1 VAEQVIIEFIGDT
14 SSLNEA
20 AQQIDSIGKKESD
33 SLKKTNADYKTHA
46 DEKRKVIQLEKER
59 QAALDK
65 TIDKL
70 AKETGQS
77 KKELQDFSKVVTQVV
92 GKAVQELTGEVNQY
106 AGALDKS
113 TKAMA
118 GQAKEGQSLK
128 SRLKEIQAELAAME
142 TGQKAFDPKR
152 FKELSKEAGTLKD
165 AIGDVSARVNV
176 LASDTQKLDAM
187 ISTATG
193 IAGAFSVAQ
202 GAVALFGDENEDLQ
216 KALLKVQGTMAILNG
231 LQAVQATLNKDSAF
245 SITVLGAA
253 QTAYNAIVGTSTGL
267 MKVFRL
273 ALAATGIGAIILL
286 VGALVANWDKI
297 SGSVMNSI
305 KSLKEFSEKLG
316 GIRGIFNGVVES
328 LKSGFGKIGEIVS
341 AVAGGEFGK
350 VVKLGKGL
358 GDAFGE
364 GFNKGVKGVVDA
376 FGEGFNKGAKGL
388 GDAFGKGFF
397 KVVKESIA
405 AQAEE
410 LRIKEIAERI
420 KTNERILRV
429 QQAAAKDTIA
439 LERKIL
445 QDKIAVQKQGTD
457 EYKDAV
463 TDLQVFEAKVLADK
477 KKNHKEEKESYIRS
491 MKEQTEAQLNESK
504 LRGLDKSRWIELE
517 ILQEKVGLNRKN
529 EILKLERDLRKQN
542 IDNTITD
549 LRMAQAEKE
558 LIDKEYYDKLDLI
571 DTEYWNKQVDREKER
586 AKKTKE
592 LKDKE
597 LEDEKAL
604 NNQIVQ
610 LTLQTLSTTLSSFSE
625 IARINAEEKLAQLE
639 KQRDAEL
646 ANTELTE
653 SEKLAINKKYDK
665 EAKAIKRK
673 AAEEEKALKIM
684 QAIIGT
690 AAAIVNALAS
700 GGPAAVALAAAA
712 GIAGAAQIAVIART
726 PIPKFAK
733 GTEFVE
739 RGANPRGIDTIPAY
753 LNEGERVVDAHTNK
767 ALRGIPN
774 SMLPK
779 LVQNYSQQMP
789 HLDYSAISTTVI
801 DKGIDYDKLGNILA
815 EKLRSNPQAVVK
827 IDKAGFSTFIR
838 TRNNQTE
845 YLNNKFNA

>member
-1 VAEQVIIEFIGDT
+1 MAEQVIIEFIGDT

-33 SLKKTNADYKTHA
+33 SLKKTNAEYKTHTE
-46 DEKRKVIQLEKER
+46 EKRKVIQLEKER
-59 QAALDK
+59 QVALDK

-77 KKELQDFSKVVTQVV
+77 KKELQEFSKVVTQVV

-128 SRLKEIQAELAAME
+128 SKLKEIQAELAAME

-245 SITVLGAA
+245 SVTVLGAA
-253 QTAYNAIVGTSTGL
+253 QTAYNAVVGTSTGL

-273 ALAATGIGAIILL
+273 ALAATGIGAAILL
-286 VGALVANWDKI
+286 VGELVANWDKI
-297 SGSVMNSI
+297 SESVMNSI
-305 KSLKEFSEKLG
+305 KPLKDFSEKLG
-316 GIRGIFNGVVES
+316 GLRGIFNGVLES

-350 VVKLGKGL
+350 VVKLAKGL
-358 GDAFGE
+358 GGAFSE
-364 GFNKGVKGVVDA
+364 GFNKG
-376 FGEGFNKGAKGL
+376 
-388 GDAFGKGFF
+388 
-397 KVVKESIA
+397 VKESIA

-410 LRIKEIAERI
+410 LRIAEIAERI

-517 ILQEKVGLNRKN
+517 ILQEKIGLNRKN
-529 EILKLERDLRKQN
+529 EILRLERDLRKQN
-542 IDNTITD
+542 IDNTVTD
-549 LRMAQAEKE
+549 LRMAQAQKE
-558 LIDKEYYDKLDLI
+558 LIDKEYYEKLDLI
-571 DTEYWNKQVDREKER
+571 DTEYWNKQAEREKER
-586 AKKTKE
+586 AKKTQD
-592 LKDKE
+592 LRDKE
-597 LEDEKAL
+597 LEAEKAL
-604 NNQIVQ
+604 NNQIIQ

-673 AAEEEKALKIM
+673 VLVLILPLM
-684 QAIIGT
+684 Q
-690 AAAIVNALAS
+690 VPLLLS
-700 GGPAAVALAAAA
+700 
-712 GIAGAAQIAVIART
+712 QIRCLLLC
-726 PIPKFAK
+726 PLLLLHLMFLL
-733 GTEFVE
+733 FV
-739 RGANPRGIDTIPAY
+739 
-753 LNEGERVVDAHTNK
+753 
-767 ALRGIPN
+767 
-774 SMLPK
+774 
-779 LVQNYSQQMP
+779 
-789 HLDYSAISTTVI
+789 
-801 DKGIDYDKLGNILA
+801 
-815 EKLRSNPQAVVK
+815 VVK
-827 IDKAGFSTFIR
+827 LLSVGK
-838 TRNNQTE
+838 
-845 YLNNKFNA
+845 KFP

>member
-1 VAEQVIIEFIGDT
+1 MAEQVIIEFIGDT

-33 SLKKTNADYKTHA
+33 SLKKTNADYKTHT

-142 TGQKAFDPKR
+142 TGQKAFDPTK
-152 FKELSKEAGTLKD
+152 FKELSKEAGNLKD

-245 SITVLGAA
+245 SVTVLGAA
-253 QTAYNAIVGTSTGL
+253 QTAYNAVVGTSTGL

-273 ALAATGIGAIILL
+273 ALAATGIGAVILL
-286 VGALVANWDKI
+286 IGALVANWDKI
-297 SGSVMNSI
+297 SVSVGNSI
-305 KSLKEFSEKLG
+305 KPLKDFSDKLG
-316 GIRGIFNGVVES
+316 GIKGIFTGVVQS
-328 LKSGFGKIGEIVS
+328 LKAGFGQIGEIVKAIAS
-341 AVAGGEFGK
+341 GEFSK
-350 VVKLGKGL
+350 VTQL
-358 GDAFGE
+358 
-364 GFNKGVKGVVDA
+364 
-376 FGEGFNKGAKGL
+376 AKGL
-388 GDAFGKGFF
+388 GTAFGNGFNEG
-397 KVVKESIA
+397 VKASL
-405 AQAEE
+405 AEDAE
-410 LRIKEIAERI
+410 KLRLAEIAERI

-429 QQAAAKDTIA
+429 QQAAAKDTVA

-610 LTLQTLSTTLSSFSE
+610 ITLQTLSTTLSSFSE

>member
-1 VAEQVIIEFIGDT
+1 MAEQVIIEFIGDT

-33 SLKKTNADYKTHA
+33 SLKKTNAEYKTHTE
-46 DEKRKVIQLEKER
+46 EKKKVIQLEKER

-77 KKELQDFSKVVTQVV
+77 KKELQEFSKVVTQVV

-113 TKAMA
+113 TKAMSN
-118 GQAKEGQSLK
+118 QAKEGQSLK
-128 SRLKEIQAELAAME
+128 SKLKEIQAELAAME

-152 FKELSKEAGTLKD
+152 FKELSKEAGVLKD

-245 SITVLGAA
+245 SVTVLGAA
-253 QTAYNAIVGTSTGL
+253 QTAYNAVVGTSTGL

-297 SGSVMNSI
+297 SESVMNSI
-305 KSLKEFSEKLG
+305 KPLKEFSEKLG
-316 GIRGIFNGVVES
+316 GLRGIFNGVLES
-328 LKSGFGKIGEIVS
+328 LKAGFGKIGEIIK
-341 AVAGGEFGK
+341 AVVFMEYGK
-350 VVKLGKGL
+350 VVKLAKEL
-358 GDAFGE
+358 GSAVGD
-364 GFNKGVKGVVDA
+364 GFN
-376 FGEGFNKGAKGL
+376 EG
-388 GDAFGKGFF
+388 
-397 KVVKESIA
+397 VKESLET
-405 AQAEE
+405 QAEE
-410 LRIKEIAERI
+410 NILKAIAERI
-420 KTNERILRV
+420 KTNERLLRV
-429 QQAAAKDTIA
+429 QQAAGKDTIA

-463 TDLQVFEAKVLADK
+463 TDLQVFEAKILADK

-491 MKEQTEAQLNESK
+491 MKDQTEAYLNEQK
-504 LRGLDKSRWIELE
+504 QRGLDKSRWIELE
-517 ILQEKVGLNRKN
+517 ILQEKIGLNRKS
-529 EILKLERDLRKQN
+529 ELLALERDLRKQN
-542 IDNTITD
+542 IDNTVSD
-549 LRMAQAEKE
+549 LRKAQLEKE

-571 DTEYWNKQVDREKER
+571 DTEYWNKQADREKER
-586 AKKTKE
+586 ANKTQD
-592 LKDKE
+592 LRDKE
-597 LEDEKAL
+597 LEAEKTL

-646 ANTELTE
+646 ANAELTE

-665 EAKAIKRK
+665 EAKQIKRK
-673 AAEEEKALKIM
+673 AAEEEKAIKIM
-684 QAIIGT
+684 QAVIGT

-700 GGPAAVALAAAA
+700 GGPAAIALAAAA

-739 RGANPRGIDTIPAY
+739 RGANPRGVDTIPAY
-753 LNEGERVVDAHTNK
+753 LNEGERIVDANTNK

-779 LVQNYSQQMP
+779 LVQSYSQQMP
-789 HLDYSAISTTVI
+789 HLDYSAVSTTVI

-838 TRNNQTE
+838 SRNNQTE

>member
-1 VAEQVIIEFIGDT
+1 MAEQVIIEFIGDT

-33 SLKKTNADYKTHA
+33 SLKKTNADYKTHTE
-46 DEKRKVIQLEKER
+46 EKRKVIKLEKER

-142 TGQKAFDPKR
+142 TGQKAFDPTK
-152 FKELSKEAGTLKD
+152 FKELSKEAGNLKD

-245 SITVLGAA
+245 SVTVLGAA
-253 QTAYNAIVGTSTGL
+253 QTAYNAVVGTSTGL

-273 ALAATGIGAIILL
+273 ALAATGIGAVILL
-286 VGALVANWDKI
+286 IGALVANWDKI
-297 SGSVMNSI
+297 SVSVGNSI
-305 KSLKEFSEKLG
+305 KPLKDFSDKLG
-316 GIRGIFNGVVES
+316 GIKGIFTGVVQS
-328 LKSGFGKIGEIVS
+328 LKAGFGQIGEIVKAIAS
-341 AVAGGEFGK
+341 GEFSK
-350 VVKLGKGL
+350 VTQL
-358 GDAFGE
+358 
-364 GFNKGVKGVVDA
+364 
-376 FGEGFNKGAKGL
+376 AKGL
-388 GDAFGKGFF
+388 GTAFGNGFNEG
-397 KVVKESIA
+397 VKASL
-405 AQAEE
+405 AEDAE
-410 LRIKEIAERI
+410 KLRLAEIAERI

-429 QQAAAKDTIA
+429 QQAAAKDTVA

>member
-1 VAEQVIIEFIGDT
+1 MAEQVIIEFIGDT

-33 SLKKTNADYKTHA
+33 SLKKTNAEYKTHTE
-46 DEKRKVIQLEKER
+46 EKRKVIQLEKER
-59 QAALDK
+59 QVALDK

-77 KKELQDFSKVVTQVV
+77 KKELQEFSKVVTQVV

-128 SRLKEIQAELAAME
+128 SKLKEIQAELAAME

-245 SITVLGAA
+245 SVTVLGAA
-253 QTAYNAIVGTSTGL
+253 QTAYNAVVGTSTGL

-273 ALAATGIGAIILL
+273 ALAATGIGAAILL

-297 SGSVMNSI
+297 SESVMNSI
-305 KSLKEFSEKLG
+305 KPLKDFSEKLG
-316 GIRGIFNGVVES
+316 GLRGIFNGALES

-350 VVKLGKGL
+350 VVKLAKGL
-358 GDAFGE
+358 GGAFSE
-364 GFNKGVKGVVDA
+364 GFNKG
-376 FGEGFNKGAKGL
+376 
-388 GDAFGKGFF
+388 
-397 KVVKESIA
+397 VKESIA

-410 LRIKEIAERI
+410 LRIAEIAERI

-517 ILQEKVGLNRKN
+517 ILQEKIGLNRKN
-529 EILKLERDLRKQN
+529 EILRLERDLRKQN
-542 IDNTITD
+542 IDNTVTD
-549 LRMAQAEKE
+549 LRMAQAQKE
-558 LIDKEYYDKLDLI
+558 LIDKEYYEKLDLI
-571 DTEYWNKQVDREKER
+571 DTEYWNKQAEREKER
-586 AKKTKE
+586 AKKTQD
-592 LKDKE
+592 LRDKE
-597 LEDEKAL
+597 LEAEKAL
-604 NNQIVQ
+604 NNQIIQ

-789 HLDYSAISTTVI
+789 HLDYSAVNTTVI

>member
-1 VAEQVIIEFIGDT
+1 MAEQVIIEFIGDT

-33 SLKKTNADYKTHA
+33 SLKKTNAEYKTHTE
-46 DEKRKVIQLEKER
+46 EKRKVIQLEKER

-77 KKELQDFSKVVTQVV
+77 KKELQEFSKVVTQVV

-128 SRLKEIQAELAAME
+128 SKLKEIQAELAAME

-245 SITVLGAA
+245 SVTVLGAA
-253 QTAYNAIVGTSTGL
+253 QTAYNAVVGTSTGL

-273 ALAATGIGAIILL
+273 ALAATGIGAMILL

-297 SGSVMNSI
+297 SESVMNSI
-305 KSLKEFSEKLG
+305 KPLKDFSEKLG
-316 GIRGIFNGVVES
+316 GLRGIFNGVLES
-328 LKSGFGKIGEIVS
+328 LKSGFGKIGEIIK
-341 AVAGGEFGK
+341 AVVFMEYGK
-350 VVKLGKGL
+350 VVKLAKGL
-358 GDAFGE
+358 GGAFSE
-364 GFNKGVKGVVDA
+364 GFNKG
-376 FGEGFNKGAKGL
+376 
-388 GDAFGKGFF
+388 
-397 KVVKESIA
+397 VKESIA

-410 LRIKEIAERI
+410 LRIAEIAERI

-529 EILKLERDLRKQN
+529 EILRLERDLRKQN
-542 IDNTITD
+542 IDNTVTD
-549 LRMAQAEKE
+549 LRMAKAQKE
-558 LIDKEYYDKLDLI
+558 LIDKEYYEKLDLI
-571 DTEYWNKQVDREKER
+571 DTEYWNKQAEREKER
-586 AKKTKE
+586 ANKTKD
-592 LKDKE
+592 LRDKE
-597 LEDEKAL
+597 LEAEKAL

-789 HLDYSAISTTVI
+789 HLEYSAVSTTVI

>member
-1 VAEQVIIEFIGDT
+1 MAEQVIIEFIGDT

-33 SLKKTNADYKTHA
+33 SLKKTNAEYKTHTE
-46 DEKRKVIQLEKER
+46 EKRKVIQLEKER

-77 KKELQDFSKVVTQVV
+77 KKELQEFSKVVTQVV

-128 SRLKEIQAELAAME
+128 SKLKEIQAELAAME

-202 GAVALFGDENEDLQ
+202 GAVALFGEENEDLQ

-231 LQAVQATLNKDSAF
+231 LQAIQATLNKDSAF
-245 SITVLGAA
+245 SVTVLGAA

-273 ALAATGIGAIILL
+273 ALAATGIGAAILL
-286 VGALVANWDKI
+286 VGALVANWDKL
-297 SGSVMNSI
+297 SVSLGNSI
-305 KSLKEFSEKLG
+305 KPIKDFSDKLG

-350 VVKLGKGL
+350 VVKLAKGL
-358 GDAFGE
+358 GGAFSE
-364 GFNKGVKGVVDA
+364 GFNKG
-376 FGEGFNKGAKGL
+376 
-388 GDAFGKGFF
+388 
-397 KVVKESIA
+397 VKESIA

-410 LRIKEIAERI
+410 LRIAEIAERI

-463 TDLQVFEAKVLADK
+463 TDLQVFEAKVLSDK

-529 EILKLERDLRKQN
+529 EILRMERDLRKQN
-542 IDNTITD
+542 IDNTVSD
-549 LRMAQAEKE
+549 LRMAQAQKE
-558 LIDKEYYDKLDLI
+558 LVDKEYYEKLDLI
-571 DTEYWNKQVDREKER
+571 DTEYWNKQAEREKER
-586 AKKTKE
+586 ANKTQD
-592 LKDKE
+592 LRDKE
-597 LEDEKAL
+597 LEAEKAL

-625 IARINAEEKLAQLE
+625 IARINAEEKLADLE
-639 KQRDAEL
+639 KQRDAEI

-653 SEKLAINKKYDK
+653 AEKLAINKKYDK

-789 HLDYSAISTTVI
+789 HLDYNAVSTTVI
-801 DKGIDYDKLGNILA
+801 DKGIDYDKLGSILA
-815 EKLRSNPQAVVK
+815 DKLKSNPQAVVR

>member
-1 VAEQVIIEFIGDT
+1 MAEQVIIEFIGDT

-20 AQQIDSIGKKESD
+20 AQQIDSIGKKESE

-46 DEKRKVIQLEKER
+46 EEKRKVIQLEKER

-77 KKELQDFSKVVTQVV
+77 KKELQEFSKVVTQVV

-118 GQAKEGQSLK
+118 NQAKEGQSLK
-128 SRLKEIQAELAAME
+128 SKLKEIQAELGAME

-152 FKELSKEAGTLKD
+152 FKELSKEAGVLKD

-245 SITVLGAA
+245 SVTVLGAA
-253 QTAYNAIVGTSTGL
+253 QTAYNAVVGTSTGL

-273 ALAATGIGAIILL
+273 ALAATGIGAMILL

-297 SGSVMNSI
+297 SVSVSNSI
-305 KSLKEFSEKLG
+305 KPLKEFSDKLG
-316 GIRGIFNGVVES
+316 GIRGIFSGVVES

-350 VVKLGKGL
+350 VVKL
-358 GDAFGE
+358 
-364 GFNKGVKGVVDA
+364 
-376 FGEGFNKGAKGL
+376 AKGL
-388 GDAFGKGFF
+388 GSAFSEGFNNG
-397 KVVKESIA
+397 VKESLT

-410 LRIKEIAERI
+410 LRLKEIAERI

-463 TDLQVFEAKVLADK
+463 TDLQVFEAKVLSDK
-477 KKNHKEEKESYIRS
+477 KKNHKEEKESYVRS

-517 ILQEKVGLNRKN
+517 ILQEKIGLNRKN
-529 EILKLERDLRKQN
+529 EILRLERDLRKQN
-542 IDNTITD
+542 IDNTVTD

-571 DTEYWNKQVDREKER
+571 DTEYWNKQAEREKER
-586 AKKTKE
+586 ANKTQD
-592 LKDKE
+592 LRDKE
-597 LEDEKAL
+597 LEAEKAL

-625 IARINAEEKLAQLE
+625 IARINAEEKLADLE
-639 KQRDAEL
+639 KQRDAEI

-653 SEKLAINKKYDK
+653 AEKLAINKKYDK
-665 EAKAIKRK
+665 EAKQIKRK

-753 LNEGERVVDAHTNK
+753 LNEGERIVDANTNK

-779 LVQNYSQQMP
+779 LVQSYSQQMP
-789 HLDYSAISTTVI
+789 HLDYNAVSTTVI
-801 DKGIDYDKLGNILA
+801 DKGIDYDKLGSILA
-815 EKLRSNPQAVVK
+815 DKLKSNPQAVVR

-838 TRNNQTE
+838 TRNNQNE

>member
-1 VAEQVIIEFIGDT
+1 MAEQVIIEFIGDT

-33 SLKKTNADYKTHA
+33 SLKKTNAEYKTHTE
-46 DEKRKVIQLEKER
+46 EKRKVIQLEKER
-59 QAALDK
+59 QVALDK

-77 KKELQDFSKVVTQVV
+77 KKELQEFSKVVTQVV

-128 SRLKEIQAELAAME
+128 SKLKEIQAELAAME

-245 SITVLGAA
+245 SVTVLGAA
-253 QTAYNAIVGTSTGL
+253 QTAYNAVVGTSTGL

-273 ALAATGIGAIILL
+273 ALAATGIGAAILL
-286 VGALVANWDKI
+286 VGALVANWDKL
-297 SGSVMNSI
+297 SVSLGNSI
-305 KSLKEFSEKLG
+305 KPLKDFSDKLG

-350 VVKLGKGL
+350 VVKL
-358 GDAFGE
+358 
-364 GFNKGVKGVVDA
+364 
-376 FGEGFNKGAKGL
+376 AKGL
-388 GDAFGKGFF
+388 GSAFSEGFNSG
-397 KVVKESIA
+397 VKESLT

-491 MKEQTEAQLNESK
+491 MKEQTEAQLNRSK

-529 EILKLERDLRKQN
+529 EILRLERDLRKQN
-542 IDNTITD
+542 IDNTVTD
-549 LRMAQAEKE
+549 LRMAQALKE
-558 LIDKEYYDKLDLI
+558 LIDKEYYDELDLI
-571 DTEYWNKQVDREKER
+571 DTEYWNKQAEREKER
-586 AKKTKE
+586 AKKTQD
-592 LKDKE
+592 LRDKE
-597 LEDEKAL
+597 LEAEKAL
-604 NNQIVQ
+604 NNQIVE

-789 HLDYSAISTTVI
+789 HLDYSAVSTTVI

>member
-1 VAEQVIIEFIGDT
+1 MAEQVIIEFIGDT

-33 SLKKTNADYKTHA
+33 SLKKTNADYKTHT

-142 TGQKAFDPKR
+142 TGQKAFDPTK
-152 FKELSKEAGTLKD
+152 FKELSKEAGNLKD

-245 SITVLGAA
+245 SVTVLGAA
-253 QTAYNAIVGTSTGL
+253 QTAYNAVVGTSTGL

-273 ALAATGIGAIILL
+273 ALAATGIGAVILL
-286 VGALVANWDKI
+286 IGALVANWDKI
-297 SGSVMNSI
+297 SVSVGNSI
-305 KSLKEFSEKLG
+305 KPLKDFSDKLG
-316 GIRGIFNGVVES
+316 GIKGIFTGVVQS
-328 LKSGFGKIGEIVS
+328 LKAGFGQIGEIVKAIAS
-341 AVAGGEFGK
+341 GEFSK
-350 VVKLGKGL
+350 VTQL
-358 GDAFGE
+358 
-364 GFNKGVKGVVDA
+364 
-376 FGEGFNKGAKGL
+376 AKGL
-388 GDAFGKGFF
+388 GTAFGNGFNEG
-397 KVVKESIA
+397 VKASL
-405 AQAEE
+405 AEDAE
-410 LRIKEIAERI
+410 KLRLAEIAERI

-429 QQAAAKDTIA
+429 QQAAAKDTVA

-463 TDLQVFEAKVLADK
+463 TDLQVFEAKVLSDK

-610 LTLQTLSTTLSSFSE
+610 ITLQTLSTTLSSFSE

>member
-1 VAEQVIIEFIGDT
+1 MAEQVIIEFIGDT

-33 SLKKTNADYKTHA
+33 SLKKTNAEYKTHTE
-46 DEKRKVIQLEKER
+46 EKRKVIQLEKER
-59 QAALDK
+59 QVALDK

-77 KKELQDFSKVVTQVV
+77 KKELQEFSKVVTQVV

-128 SRLKEIQAELAAME
+128 SKLKEIQAELAAME

-245 SITVLGAA
+245 SVTVLGAA
-253 QTAYNAIVGTSTGL
+253 QTAYNAVVGTSTGL

-273 ALAATGIGAIILL
+273 ALAATGIGAAILL

-297 SGSVMNSI
+297 SESVMNSI
-305 KSLKEFSEKLG
+305 KPLKDFSEKLG
-316 GIRGIFNGVVES
+316 GLRGIFNGVLES

-350 VVKLGKGL
+350 VVKLAKGL
-358 GDAFGE
+358 GGAFSE
-364 GFNKGVKGVVDA
+364 GFNKG
-376 FGEGFNKGAKGL
+376 
-388 GDAFGKGFF
+388 
-397 KVVKESIA
+397 VKESIA

-410 LRIKEIAERI
+410 LRIAEIAERI

-517 ILQEKVGLNRKN
+517 ILQEKIGLNRKN
-529 EILKLERDLRKQN
+529 EILRLERDLRKQN
-542 IDNTITD
+542 IDNTVTD
-549 LRMAQAEKE
+549 LRMAQAQKE
-558 LIDKEYYDKLDLI
+558 LIDKEYYEKLDLI
-571 DTEYWNKQVDREKER
+571 DTEYWNKQAEREKER
-586 AKKTKE
+586 AKKTQD
-592 LKDKE
+592 LRDKE
-597 LEDEKAL
+597 LEAEKAL
-604 NNQIVQ
+604 NNQIIQ

-789 HLDYSAISTTVI
+789 HLDYSAVNTTVI

>member
-1 VAEQVIIEFIGDT
+1 MAEQVIIEFIGDT

-33 SLKKTNADYKTHA
+33 SLKKTNAEYKTHT

-77 KKELQDFSKVVTQVV
+77 KKELQEFSKVVTQVV

-142 TGQKAFDPKR
+142 TGQKAFDPTK
-152 FKELSKEAGTLKD
+152 FKELSKEAGNLKD

-245 SITVLGAA
+245 SVTVLGAA
-253 QTAYNAIVGTSTGL
+253 QTAYNAVVGTSTGL

-273 ALAATGIGAIILL
+273 ALAATGIGAVILL
-286 VGALVANWDKI
+286 IGALVANWDKI
-297 SGSVMNSI
+297 SVSVGNSI
-305 KSLKEFSEKLG
+305 KPLKDFSDKLG
-316 GIRGIFNGVVES
+316 GIKGIFTGVVQS
-328 LKSGFGKIGEIVS
+328 LKAGFGQIGEIVKAIAS
-341 AVAGGEFGK
+341 GEFSK
-350 VVKLGKGL
+350 VTQL
-358 GDAFGE
+358 
-364 GFNKGVKGVVDA
+364 
-376 FGEGFNKGAKGL
+376 AKGL
-388 GDAFGKGFF
+388 GTAFGNGFNEG
-397 KVVKESIA
+397 VKASL
-405 AQAEE
+405 AEDAE
-410 LRIKEIAERI
+410 KLRLAEIAERI

-429 QQAAAKDTIA
+429 QQAAAKDTVA

>member
-1 VAEQVIIEFIGDT
+1 MAEQVIIEFIGDT

-33 SLKKTNADYKTHA
+33 SLKKTNAEYKTHTE
-46 DEKRKVIQLEKER
+46 EKKKVIQLEKER

-77 KKELQDFSKVVTQVV
+77 KKELQEFSKVVTQVV

-113 TKAMA
+113 TKAMSN
-118 GQAKEGQSLK
+118 QAKEGQSLK
-128 SRLKEIQAELAAME
+128 SKLKEIQAELAAME

-152 FKELSKEAGTLKD
+152 FKELSKEAGVLKD

-245 SITVLGAA
+245 SVTVLGAA
-253 QTAYNAIVGTSTGL
+253 QTAYNAVVGTSTGL

-297 SGSVMNSI
+297 SESVMNSI
-305 KSLKEFSEKLG
+305 KPLKEFSEKLG
-316 GIRGIFNGVVES
+316 GLRGIFNGVLES
-328 LKSGFGKIGEIVS
+328 LKAGFGKIGEIIK
-341 AVAGGEFGK
+341 AVVFMEYGK
-350 VVKLGKGL
+350 VVKLSKEL
-358 GDAFGE
+358 GSAVGD
-364 GFNKGVKGVVDA
+364 GFNKGVK
-376 FGEGFNKGAKGL
+376 
-388 GDAFGKGFF
+388 
-397 KVVKESIA
+397 ESLET
-405 AQAEE
+405 QAEE
-410 LRIKEIAERI
+410 NILKAIAERI
-420 KTNERILRV
+420 KTNERLLRV
-429 QQAAAKDTIA
+429 QQAAGKDTIA

-463 TDLQVFEAKVLADK
+463 TDLQVFEAKILADK

-491 MKEQTEAQLNESK
+491 MKDQTEAYLNEQK
-504 LRGLDKSRWIELE
+504 QRGLDKSRWIEIE
-517 ILQEKVGLNRKN
+517 ILQEKIGLNRKS
-529 EILKLERDLRKQN
+529 ELLALERDLRKQN
-542 IDNTITD
+542 IDNTVSD
-549 LRMAQAEKE
+549 LRKAQLEKE
-558 LIDKEYYDKLDLI
+558 LIDKEYYEKLDLI
-571 DTEYWNKQVDREKER
+571 DTEYWNKQADREKER
-586 AKKTKE
+586 ANKTQD
-592 LKDKE
+592 LRDKE
-597 LEDEKAL
+597 LEAEKTL

-646 ANTELTE
+646 ANAELTE

-665 EAKAIKRK
+665 EAKQIKRK
-673 AAEEEKALKIM
+673 AAEEEKAIKIM
-684 QAIIGT
+684 QAVIGT

-700 GGPAAVALAAAA
+700 GGPAAIALAAAA

-739 RGANPRGIDTIPAY
+739 RGANPRGVDTIPAY
-753 LNEGERVVDAHTNK
+753 LNEGERIVDANTNK

-779 LVQNYSQQMP
+779 LVQSYSQQMP
-789 HLDYSAISTTVI
+789 HLDYSAVSTTVI

-838 TRNNQTE
+838 SRNNQTE

>member
-33 SLKKTNADYKTHA
+33 SLKKTNAEYKTHTE
-46 DEKRKVIQLEKER
+46 EKKKVIQLEKER

-77 KKELQDFSKVVTQVV
+77 KKELQEFSKVVTQVV

-113 TKAMA
+113 TKAMSN
-118 GQAKEGQSLK
+118 QAKEGQSLK
-128 SRLKEIQAELAAME
+128 SKLKEIQAELAAME

-152 FKELSKEAGTLKD
+152 FKELSKEAGVLKD

-245 SITVLGAA
+245 SVTVLGAA
-253 QTAYNAIVGTSTGL
+253 QTAYNAVVGTSTGL

-297 SGSVMNSI
+297 SESVMNSI
-305 KSLKEFSEKLG
+305 KPLKEFSEKLG
-316 GIRGIFNGVVES
+316 GLRGIFNGVLES
-328 LKSGFGKIGEIVS
+328 LKAGFGKIGEIIK
-341 AVAGGEFGK
+341 AVVFMEYGK
-350 VVKLGKGL
+350 VVKLAKEL
-358 GDAFGE
+358 GSAVGD
-364 GFNKGVKGVVDA
+364 GFN
-376 FGEGFNKGAKGL
+376 EG
-388 GDAFGKGFF
+388 
-397 KVVKESIA
+397 VKESLET
-405 AQAEE
+405 QAEE
-410 LRIKEIAERI
+410 NILKAIAERI
-420 KTNERILRV
+420 KTNERLLRV
-429 QQAAAKDTIA
+429 QQAAGKDTIA

-463 TDLQVFEAKVLADK
+463 TDLQVFEAKILADK

-491 MKEQTEAQLNESK
+491 MKDQTEAYLNEQK
-504 LRGLDKSRWIELE
+504 QRGLDKSRWIELE
-517 ILQEKVGLNRKN
+517 ILQEKIGLNRKS
-529 EILKLERDLRKQN
+529 ELLALERDLRKQN
-542 IDNTITD
+542 IDNTVSD
-549 LRMAQAEKE
+549 LRKAQLEKE

-571 DTEYWNKQVDREKER
+571 DTEYWNKQADREADR
-586 AKKTKE
+586 AKKTADLRQKTI
-592 LKDKE
+592 
-597 LEDEKAL
+597 EDEKAL
-604 NNQIVQ
+604 NLQIVAI
-610 LTLQTLSTTLSSFSE
+610 TLQTLNATLSSFSE
-625 IARINAEEKLAQLE
+625 IARINQEEKLAQLE

-646 ANTELTE
+646 ANAELTE

-690 AAAIVNALAS
+690 AAAIVNAFAS
-700 GGPAAVALAAAA
+700 GGLAAPALAAAA

-739 RGANPRGIDTIPAY
+739 RGANPRGVDTIPAY
-753 LNEGERVVDAHTNK
+753 LNEGERIVDANTNK

-779 LVQNYSQQMP
+779 LVQSYSQQMP
-789 HLDYSAISTTVI
+789 HLDYSAVSTTVI

-838 TRNNQTE
+838 SRNNQTE

>member
-33 SLKKTNADYKTHA
+33 SLKKTNAEYKTHTE
-46 DEKRKVIQLEKER
+46 EKKKVIQLEKER

-77 KKELQDFSKVVTQVV
+77 KKELQEFSKVVTQVV

-113 TKAMA
+113 TKAMSN
-118 GQAKEGQSLK
+118 QAKEGQSLK
-128 SRLKEIQAELAAME
+128 SKLKEIQAELAAME

-152 FKELSKEAGTLKD
+152 FKELSKEAGVLKD

-245 SITVLGAA
+245 SVTVLGAA
-253 QTAYNAIVGTSTGL
+253 QTAYNAVVGTSTGL

-297 SGSVMNSI
+297 SESVMNSI
-305 KSLKEFSEKLG
+305 KPLKEFSEKLG
-316 GIRGIFNGVVES
+316 GLRGIFNGVLES
-328 LKSGFGKIGEIVS
+328 LKAGFGKIGEIIK
-341 AVAGGEFGK
+341 AVVFMEYGK
-350 VVKLGKGL
+350 VVKLAKEL
-358 GDAFGE
+358 GSAVGD
-364 GFNKGVKGVVDA
+364 GFN
-376 FGEGFNKGAKGL
+376 EG
-388 GDAFGKGFF
+388 
-397 KVVKESIA
+397 VKESLET
-405 AQAEE
+405 QAEE
-410 LRIKEIAERI
+410 NILKAIAERI
-420 KTNERILRV
+420 KTNERLLRV
-429 QQAAAKDTIA
+429 QQAAGKDTIA

-463 TDLQVFEAKVLADK
+463 TDLQVFEAKILADK

-491 MKEQTEAQLNESK
+491 MKDQTEAYLNEQK
-504 LRGLDKSRWIELE
+504 QRGLDKSRWIELE
-517 ILQEKVGLNRKN
+517 ILQEKIGLNRKS
-529 EILKLERDLRKQN
+529 ELLALERDLRKQN
-542 IDNTITD
+542 IDNTVSD
-549 LRMAQAEKE
+549 LRKAQLEKE

-571 DTEYWNKQVDREKER
+571 DTEYWNKQADREKER
-586 AKKTKE
+586 ANKTQD
-592 LKDKE
+592 LRDKE
-597 LEDEKAL
+597 LEAEKTL

-646 ANTELTE
+646 ANAELTE

-665 EAKAIKRK
+665 EAKQIKRK
-673 AAEEEKALKIM
+673 AAEEEKAIKIM
-684 QAIIGT
+684 QAVIGT

-700 GGPAAVALAAAA
+700 GGPAAIALAAAA

-739 RGANPRGIDTIPAY
+739 RGANPRGVDTIPAY
-753 LNEGERVVDAHTNK
+753 LNEGERIVDANTNK

-779 LVQNYSQQMP
+779 LVQSYSQQMP
-789 HLDYSAISTTVI
+789 HLDYSAVSTTVI

-838 TRNNQTE
+838 SRNNQTE

>member
-1 VAEQVIIEFIGDT
+1 MAEQVIIEFIGDT

-33 SLKKTNADYKTHA
+33 SLKKTNAEYKTHTE
-46 DEKRKVIQLEKER
+46 EKRKVIQLEKER

-77 KKELQDFSKVVTQVV
+77 KKELQEFSKVVTQVV

-142 TGQKAFDPKR
+142 TGQKAFDPTK
-152 FKELSKEAGTLKD
+152 FKELSKEAGNLKD

-245 SITVLGAA
+245 SVTVLGAA
-253 QTAYNAIVGTSTGL
+253 QTAYNAVVGTSTGL

-273 ALAATGIGAIILL
+273 ALAATGIGAVILL
-286 VGALVANWDKI
+286 IGALVANWDKI
-297 SGSVMNSI
+297 SVSVGNSI
-305 KSLKEFSEKLG
+305 KPLKDFSDKLG
-316 GIRGIFNGVVES
+316 GIKGIFTGVVQS
-328 LKSGFGKIGEIVS
+328 LKAGFGQIGEIVKAIAS
-341 AVAGGEFGK
+341 GEFSK
-350 VVKLGKGL
+350 VTQL
-358 GDAFGE
+358 
-364 GFNKGVKGVVDA
+364 
-376 FGEGFNKGAKGL
+376 AKGL
-388 GDAFGKGFF
+388 GTAFGNGFNEG
-397 KVVKESIA
+397 VKASL
-405 AQAEE
+405 AEDAE
-410 LRIKEIAERI
+410 KLRLAEIAERI

-429 QQAAAKDTIA
+429 QQAAAKDTVA

>member
-1 VAEQVIIEFIGDT
+1 MAEQVIIEFIGDT

-33 SLKKTNADYKTHA
+33 SLKKTNADYKTHT

-142 TGQKAFDPKR
+142 TGQKAFDPTK
-152 FKELSKEAGTLKD
+152 FKELSKEAGNLKD

-245 SITVLGAA
+245 SVTVLGAA
-253 QTAYNAIVGTSTGL
+253 QTAYNAVVGTSTGL

-273 ALAATGIGAIILL
+273 ALAATGIGAVILL
-286 VGALVANWDKI
+286 IGALVANWDKI
-297 SGSVMNSI
+297 SVSVGNSI
-305 KSLKEFSEKLG
+305 KPLKDFSDKLG
-316 GIRGIFNGVVES
+316 GIKGIFTGVVQS
-328 LKSGFGKIGEIVS
+328 LKAGFGQIGEIVKAIAS
-341 AVAGGEFGK
+341 GEFSK
-350 VVKLGKGL
+350 VTQL
-358 GDAFGE
+358 
-364 GFNKGVKGVVDA
+364 
-376 FGEGFNKGAKGL
+376 AKGL
-388 GDAFGKGFF
+388 GTAFGNGFNEG
-397 KVVKESIA
+397 VKASL
-405 AQAEE
+405 AEDAE
-410 LRIKEIAERI
+410 KLRLAEIAERI

-429 QQAAAKDTIA
+429 QQAAAKDTVA

-463 TDLQVFEAKVLADK
+463 TDLQVFEAKVLSDK

-610 LTLQTLSTTLSSFSE
+610 ITLQTLSTTLSSFSE

-665 EAKAIKRK
+665 EEKAIKRK

>member
-1 VAEQVIIEFIGDT
+1 MAEQVIIEFIGDT

-33 SLKKTNADYKTHA
+33 SLKKTNADYKTHT

-77 KKELQDFSKVVTQVV
+77 KKELQEFSKVVTQVV

-142 TGQKAFDPKR
+142 TGQKAFDPTK
-152 FKELSKEAGTLKD
+152 FKELSKEAGNLKD

-245 SITVLGAA
+245 SVTVLGAA
-253 QTAYNAIVGTSTGL
+253 QTAYNAVVGTSTGL

-273 ALAATGIGAIILL
+273 ALAATGIGAVILL
-286 VGALVANWDKI
+286 IGALVANWDKI
-297 SGSVMNSI
+297 SVSVGNSI
-305 KSLKEFSEKLG
+305 KPLKDFSDKLG
-316 GIRGIFNGVVES
+316 GIKGIFTGVVQS
-328 LKSGFGKIGEIVS
+328 LKAGFGQIGEIVKAIAS
-341 AVAGGEFGK
+341 GEFSK
-350 VVKLGKGL
+350 VTQL
-358 GDAFGE
+358 
-364 GFNKGVKGVVDA
+364 
-376 FGEGFNKGAKGL
+376 AKGL
-388 GDAFGKGFF
+388 GTAFGNGFNEG
-397 KVVKESIA
+397 VKASL
-405 AQAEE
+405 AEDAE
-410 LRIKEIAERI
+410 KLRLAEIAERI

-429 QQAAAKDTIA
+429 QQAAAKDTVA

-463 TDLQVFEAKVLADK
+463 TDLQVFEAKVLSDK

-610 LTLQTLSTTLSSFSE
+610 ITLQTLSTTLSSFSE

>member
-1 VAEQVIIEFIGDT
+1 MAEQVIIEFIGDT

-33 SLKKTNADYKTHA
+33 SLKKTNAEYKTHTE
-46 DEKRKVIQLEKER
+46 EKRKVIQLEKER

-77 KKELQDFSKVVTQVV
+77 KKELQEFSKVVTQVV

-128 SRLKEIQAELAAME
+128 SKLKEIQAELAAME

-245 SITVLGAA
+245 SVTVLGAA
-253 QTAYNAIVGTSTGL
+253 QTAYNAVVGTSTGL

-273 ALAATGIGAIILL
+273 ALAATGIGAMILL

-297 SGSVMNSI
+297 SESVMNSI
-305 KSLKEFSEKLG
+305 KPLKDFSEKLG
-316 GIRGIFNGVVES
+316 GLRGIFNGVLES
-328 LKSGFGKIGEIVS
+328 LKSGFGKIGEIIK
-341 AVAGGEFGK
+341 AVVFMEYGK
-350 VVKLGKGL
+350 VVKL
-358 GDAFGE
+358 
-364 GFNKGVKGVVDA
+364 
-376 FGEGFNKGAKGL
+376 AKGL
-388 GDAFGKGFF
+388 GGAFSEGFNSG
-397 KVVKESIA
+397 VKESLT

-410 LRIKEIAERI
+410 LRLKEISERI

-529 EILKLERDLRKQN
+529 EILRLERDLRKQN
-542 IDNTITD
+542 IDNTVTD
-549 LRMAQAEKE
+549 LRMAQAQKE
-558 LIDKEYYDKLDLI
+558 LVDKEYYDKLDLI
-571 DTEYWNKQVDREKER
+571 DTEYWNKQAEREKER
-586 AKKTKE
+586 AKKTQD
-592 LKDKE
+592 LRDKE
-597 LEDEKAL
+597 IEAEKAL

-789 HLDYSAISTTVI
+789 HLEYSAVSTMVI

>member
-1 VAEQVIIEFIGDT
+1 MAEQVIIEFIGDT

-33 SLKKTNADYKTHA
+33 SLKKTNAEYKTHTE
-46 DEKRKVIQLEKER
+46 EKRKVIQLEKER

-77 KKELQDFSKVVTQVV
+77 KKELQEFSKVVTQVV

-128 SRLKEIQAELAAME
+128 SKLKEIQAELAAME

-245 SITVLGAA
+245 SVTVLGAA

-273 ALAATGIGAIILL
+273 ALAATGIGAMILL

-297 SGSVMNSI
+297 SKSVMNSI
-305 KSLKEFSEKLG
+305 KPLKDFSDKLG

-328 LKSGFGKIGEIVS
+328 LKSGFVKIGEIVS

-350 VVKLGKGL
+350 VVKL
-358 GDAFGE
+358 
-364 GFNKGVKGVVDA
+364 
-376 FGEGFNKGAKGL
+376 AKGL
-388 GDAFGKGFF
+388 GSAFSEGFNSG
-397 KVVKESIA
+397 VKESLT

-445 QDKIAVQKQGTD
+445 QDKIAIQKQGTD

-477 KKNHKEEKESYIRS
+477 KKNHKEEKESYVRS

-610 LTLQTLSTTLSSFSE
+610 ITLQTLSTTLSSFSE

-639 KQRDAEL
+639 NQRDAEL

-789 HLDYSAISTTVI
+789 HLDYSAVNTTVI

>member
-1 VAEQVIIEFIGDT
+1 MAEQVIIEFIGDT

-33 SLKKTNADYKTHA
+33 SLKKTNAEYKTHTE
-46 DEKRKVIQLEKER
+46 EKRKVIKLEKER

-142 TGQKAFDPKR
+142 TGQKAFDPTK
-152 FKELSKEAGTLKD
+152 FKELSKEAGNLKD

-245 SITVLGAA
+245 SVTVLGAA
-253 QTAYNAIVGTSTGL
+253 QTAYNAVVGTSTGL

-273 ALAATGIGAIILL
+273 ALAATGIGAVILL
-286 VGALVANWDKI
+286 IGALVANWDKI
-297 SGSVMNSI
+297 SVSVGNSI
-305 KSLKEFSEKLG
+305 KPLKDFSDKLG
-316 GIRGIFNGVVES
+316 GIKGIFTGVVQS
-328 LKSGFGKIGEIVS
+328 LKAGFGQIGEIVKAIAS
-341 AVAGGEFGK
+341 GEFSK
-350 VVKLGKGL
+350 VTQL
-358 GDAFGE
+358 
-364 GFNKGVKGVVDA
+364 
-376 FGEGFNKGAKGL
+376 AKGL
-388 GDAFGKGFF
+388 GTAFGNGFNEG
-397 KVVKESIA
+397 VKASL
-405 AQAEE
+405 AEDAE
-410 LRIKEIAERI
+410 KLRLAEIAERI

-429 QQAAAKDTIA
+429 QQAAAKDTVA

>member
-1 VAEQVIIEFIGDT
+1 MAEQVIIEFIGDT

-33 SLKKTNADYKTHA
+33 SLKKTNAEYKTHTE
-46 DEKRKVIQLEKER
+46 EKRKVIQLEKER
-59 QAALDK
+59 QVALDK

-77 KKELQDFSKVVTQVV
+77 KKELQEFSKVVTQVV

-128 SRLKEIQAELAAME
+128 SKLKEIQAELAAME

-245 SITVLGAA
+245 SVTVLGAA
-253 QTAYNAIVGTSTGL
+253 QTAYNAVVGTSTGL

-273 ALAATGIGAIILL
+273 ALAATGIGAAILL

-297 SGSVMNSI
+297 SESVMNSI
-305 KSLKEFSEKLG
+305 KPLKDFSEKLG
-316 GIRGIFNGVVES
+316 GLRGIFNGVLES

-350 VVKLGKGL
+350 VVKLAKGL
-358 GDAFGE
+358 GGAFSE
-364 GFNKGVKGVVDA
+364 GFNKG
-376 FGEGFNKGAKGL
+376 
-388 GDAFGKGFF
+388 
-397 KVVKESIA
+397 VKESIA

-410 LRIKEIAERI
+410 LRIAEIAERI

-517 ILQEKVGLNRKN
+517 ILQEKIGLNRKN
-529 EILKLERDLRKQN
+529 EILRLERDLRKQN
-542 IDNTITD
+542 IDNTVTD
-549 LRMAQAEKE
+549 LRMAQAQKE
-558 LIDKEYYDKLDLI
+558 LIDKEYYEKLDLI
-571 DTEYWNKQVDREKER
+571 DTEYWNKQAEREKER
-586 AKKTKE
+586 AKKTQD
-592 LKDKE
+592 LRDKD
-597 LEDEKAL
+597 LEAEKAL
-604 NNQIVQ
+604 NNQIIQ

-789 HLDYSAISTTVI
+789 HLDYSAVNTTVI

>member
-1 VAEQVIIEFIGDT
+1 MAEQVIIEFIGDT

-142 TGQKAFDPKR
+142 TGQKAFDPTK

-245 SITVLGAA
+245 SVTVLGAA
-253 QTAYNAIVGTSTGL
+253 QTAYNAVVGTSTGL

-273 ALAATGIGAIILL
+273 ALAATGIGAVILL
-286 VGALVANWDKI
+286 VGALVANWDKL
-297 SGSVMNSI
+297 SVSLGNSI
-305 KSLKEFSEKLG
+305 KPLKDFSDKLG

-350 VVKLGKGL
+350 VVKL
-358 GDAFGE
+358 
-364 GFNKGVKGVVDA
+364 
-376 FGEGFNKGAKGL
+376 AKGL
-388 GDAFGKGFF
+388 GSAFSEGFNSG
-397 KVVKESIA
+397 VKESLT

-445 QDKIAVQKQGTD
+445 QDKIVVQKQGTD

-463 TDLQVFEAKVLADK
+463 TDLQVFEAKVLSDK

>member
-1 VAEQVIIEFIGDT
+1 MAEQVIIEFIGDT

-33 SLKKTNADYKTHA
+33 SLKKTNAEYKTHTE
-46 DEKRKVIQLEKER
+46 EKRKVIQLEKER
-59 QAALDK
+59 QVALDK

-77 KKELQDFSKVVTQVV
+77 KKELQEFSKVVTQVV

-128 SRLKEIQAELAAME
+128 SKLKEIQAELAAME

-176 LASDTQKLDAM
+176 LASDKQKLDAM
-187 ISTATG
+187 ISTANG

-245 SITVLGAA
+245 SVTVLGAA
-253 QTAYNAIVGTSTGL
+253 QTAYNAVVGTSTGL

-273 ALAATGIGAIILL
+273 ALAATGIGAAILL

-297 SGSVMNSI
+297 SESVMNSI
-305 KSLKEFSEKLG
+305 KPLKDFSEKLG
-316 GIRGIFNGVVES
+316 GLRGIFNGVLES

-350 VVKLGKGL
+350 VVKLAKGL
-358 GDAFGE
+358 GGAFSE
-364 GFNKGVKGVVDA
+364 GFNKG
-376 FGEGFNKGAKGL
+376 
-388 GDAFGKGFF
+388 
-397 KVVKESIA
+397 VKESIA

-410 LRIKEIAERI
+410 LRIAEIAERI

-517 ILQEKVGLNRKN
+517 ILQEKIGLNRKN
-529 EILKLERDLRKQN
+529 EILRLERDLRKQN
-542 IDNTITD
+542 IDNTVTD
-549 LRMAQAEKE
+549 LRMAQAQKE
-558 LIDKEYYDKLDLI
+558 LIDKEYYEKLDLI
-571 DTEYWNKQVDREKER
+571 DTEYWNKQAEREKER
-586 AKKTKE
+586 AKKTQD
-592 LKDKE
+592 LRDKE
-597 LEDEKAL
+597 LEAEKAL
-604 NNQIVQ
+604 NNQIIQ

-789 HLDYSAISTTVI
+789 HLDYSAVNTTVI

>member
-1 VAEQVIIEFIGDT
+1 MAEQVIIEFIGDT

-33 SLKKTNADYKTHA
+33 SLKKTNAEYKTHTE
-46 DEKRKVIQLEKER
+46 EKRKVIQLEKER

-77 KKELQDFSKVVTQVV
+77 KKELQEFSKVVTQVV

-113 TKAMA
+113 TKSMA

-128 SRLKEIQAELAAME
+128 SKLKEIQAELAEME

-245 SITVLGAA
+245 SVTVLGAA
-253 QTAYNAIVGTSTGL
+253 QTAYNAVVGTSTGL

-273 ALAATGIGAIILL
+273 ALAATGIGAAILL
-286 VGALVANWDKI
+286 VGALVANWDKL
-297 SGSVMNSI
+297 SVSLGNSI
-305 KSLKEFSEKLG
+305 KPLKDFSDKLG

-350 VVKLGKGL
+350 VVKL
-358 GDAFGE
+358 
-364 GFNKGVKGVVDA
+364 
-376 FGEGFNKGAKGL
+376 AKGL
-388 GDAFGKGFF
+388 GSAFSEGFNSG
-397 KVVKESIA
+397 VKESLT

-529 EILKLERDLRKQN
+529 EILRLERDLRKQN
-542 IDNTITD
+542 IDNTVTD
-549 LRMAQAEKE
+549 LRMAQAQKE

-571 DTEYWNKQVDREKER
+571 DTEYWNKQAEREKER
-586 AKKTKE
+586 AKKTQD
-592 LKDKE
+592 LRDKE
-597 LEDEKAL
+597 LEAEKAL

-789 HLDYSAISTTVI
+789 HLDYSAVSTTVI

-815 EKLRSNPQAVVK
+815 EKLRSNPQAVVR

>member
-1 VAEQVIIEFIGDT
+1 
-14 SSLNEA
+14 
-20 AQQIDSIGKKESD
+20 
-33 SLKKTNADYKTHA
+33 
-46 DEKRKVIQLEKER
+46 
-59 QAALDK
+59 
-65 TIDKL
+65 
-70 AKETGQS
+70 
-77 KKELQDFSKVVTQVV
+77 
-92 GKAVQELTGEVNQY
+92 
-106 AGALDKS
+106 
-113 TKAMA
+113 
-118 GQAKEGQSLK
+118 
-128 SRLKEIQAELAAME
+128 
-142 TGQKAFDPKR
+142 
-152 FKELSKEAGTLKD
+152 
-165 AIGDVSARVNV
+165 
-176 LASDTQKLDAM
+176 
-187 ISTATG
+187 
-193 IAGAFSVAQ
+193 
-202 GAVALFGDENEDLQ
+202 
-216 KALLKVQGTMAILNG
+216 MAILNG

-245 SITVLGAA
+245 SVTVLGAA
-253 QTAYNAIVGTSTGL
+253 QTAYNAVVGTSTGL

-273 ALAATGIGAIILL
+273 ALAATGIGAVILL
-286 VGALVANWDKI
+286 IGALVANWDKI
-297 SGSVMNSI
+297 SVSVGNSI
-305 KSLKEFSEKLG
+305 KPLKDFSDKLG
-316 GIRGIFNGVVES
+316 GIKGIFTGVVQS
-328 LKSGFGKIGEIVS
+328 LKAGFGQIGEIVKAIAS
-341 AVAGGEFGK
+341 GEFSK
-350 VVKLGKGL
+350 VTQL
-358 GDAFGE
+358 
-364 GFNKGVKGVVDA
+364 
-376 FGEGFNKGAKGL
+376 AKGL
-388 GDAFGKGFF
+388 GTAFGNGFNEG
-397 KVVKESIA
+397 VKASL
-405 AQAEE
+405 AEDAE
-410 LRIKEIAERI
+410 KLRLAEIAERI

-429 QQAAAKDTIA
+429 QQAAAKDTVA

-463 TDLQVFEAKVLADK
+463 TDLQVFEAKVLSDK

-610 LTLQTLSTTLSSFSE
+610 ITLQTLSTTLSSFSE